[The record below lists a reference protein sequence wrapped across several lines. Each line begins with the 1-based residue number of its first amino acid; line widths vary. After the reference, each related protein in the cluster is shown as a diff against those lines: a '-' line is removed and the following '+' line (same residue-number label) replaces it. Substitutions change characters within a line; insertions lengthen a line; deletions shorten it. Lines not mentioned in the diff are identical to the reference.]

1 MKKSWIYISL
11 LVVLAVV
18 AVYLYLQDE
27 QSTLDASFSTFGLKK
42 EQQVDS
48 VLIRRGNQ
56 QVKLHREGEQWY
68 VNEYLFARA
77 KAIDQFF
84 NLLADLRVEAPA
96 SRENRDELV
105 EQIQTHAIHVQIYKK
120 NQRIRDYLVEASPSR
135 EGNTYMMVTGSRQPF
150 LMSLPGFSQDLAP
163 LFKANPDYWR
173 DRTLFDYEGPELRL
187 VQVTYPE
194 NPQASFSLSYQKDR
208 FDLKLPEDG
217 RQVTAFSSN
226 KAARYFSYFSNVRF
240 HSVITGDNRLVDSL
254 DQAQPYCTIE
264 ITDRHGNQRKLLT
277 YRKSSQGERD
287 AFGQKTPWDLNY
299 LYGQYG
305 HSEEILLIKYTE
317 IDPLLKEIDYF
328 REN

>member
-18 AVYLYLQDE
+18 AVYLYLQD
-27 QSTLDASFSTFGLKK
+27 QKSTLDASFSTFGLKK
-42 EQQVDS
+42 DQQVDS

-56 QVKLHREGEQWY
+56 QVKLHREADQWY
-68 VNEYLFARA
+68 VNESLFARSQ
-77 KAIDQFF
+77 AIDQFF
-84 NLLADLRVEAPA
+84 NLLEDIRVEAPA
-96 SRENRDELV
+96 PRENRDELV
-105 EQIQTHAIHVQIYKK
+105 EQIQAHAIHLQIYKK
-120 NQRIRDYLVEASPSR
+120 NQRIRDYLVEASPNR
-135 EGNTYMMVTGSRQPF
+135 KENTYMMVTGSRQPF
-150 LMSLPGFSQDLAP
+150 LMSLPGYSQDLAP
-163 LFKANPDYWR
+163 LFRANAEYWR
-173 DRTLFDYEGPELRL
+173 DRTLFDYEGPELNL

-194 NPQASFSLSYQKDR
+194 KPQASFTLSYQQDR
-208 FDLKLPEDG
+208 FDLKQPQTNQPG
-217 RQVTAFSSN
+217 GKFSSN

-240 HSVITGDNRLVDSL
+240 HSVISDDRRLIDSL
-254 DQAQPYCTIE
+254 GKAQPYCTIE
-264 ITDRHGNQRKLLT
+264 ITDRQGNHRKLLT
-277 YRKSSQGERD
+277 YRKSSRGKKD